1 MRPLPGPPCFPQVRK
16 DSIQINGLAH
26 TGVVRLHA
34 NPGVVRGWSRDGL
47 RPSEVVH
54 PTARILLN
62 KLLL

>member
-1 MRPLPGPPCFPQVRK
+1 MGLPIPEWFDPTRTRDG
-16 DSIQINGLAH
+16 DGMLA
-26 TGVVRLHA
+26 
-34 NPGVVRGWSRDGL
+34 DGL